1 MSTVPLP
8 VIFVIF
14 QTGRRANGGV
24 ESITQVVEQVQRI
37 KPIVVTQIETS
48 MHRRWHDAG
57 AEVHVWPLSGR
68 MGNSVRGSNFSRKL
82 RHIWSIAY
90 ANYWMW
96 QLVRAT
102 GCRVVHCNDILSL
115 WHTAIGARSAGAL
128 VVQSIRGVKEAH
140 EHYGWHW
147 KLALWLSHRQLVNS
161 QEMRAA
167 LIERIT
173 GHQLPEQGKRTAIAS
188 IYSMIDL
195 CYMRPVGL
203 AERERLRHGLGIG
216 TEQFAIGFVA
226 TFSALKAQRAFIE
239 AAGPLLRGAVPAC
252 QVYFLGDFTPED
264 NDYARACVEAVQRL
278 GLESIIRFVGFTAN
292 VVDWYRALDVVVV
305 ASRREGLA
313 RCMIESLAC
322 GTPVVSFDVCSAR
335 EILVQYDCGRVV
347 PQGDYAGLVRE
358 LETLAS
364 NISLRNALG
373 AKGRQTARELFHPVL
388 ITEQY
393 EHLYSDLVRAT
404 HD

>member
-1 MSTVPLP
+1 MSNVSLP

-24 ESITQVVEQVQRI
+24 ESITQVLERVQRI
-37 KPIVVTQIETS
+37 KPIVVTQIETL
-48 MHRRWHDAG
+48 MNRRWRNAG
-57 AEVHVWPLSGR
+57 ADVHVWPLPFRTDSSFR
-68 MGNSVRGSNFSRKL
+68 RSALSMKL
-82 RHIWSIAY
+82 RHIWSLAY
-90 ANYWMW
+90 TNYWMW

-115 WHTAIGARSAGAL
+115 WHTAFGARSAGAS

-147 KLALWLSHRQLVNS
+147 KFALWLSHRQVVNS

-167 LIERIT
+167 LTERIA
-173 GHQLPEQGKRTAIAS
+173 GPQQPKQDRRAAIAY

-195 CYMRPVGL
+195 NHMQPADL
-203 AERERLRHGLGIG
+203 AERERLRHCLGIG
-216 TEQFAIGFVA
+216 PEKFAIGFVA
-226 TFSALKAQRAFIE
+226 TFSALKAQCAFIE
-239 AAGPLLRGAVPAC
+239 AAGPLLRVAVPAC
-252 QVYFLGDFTPED
+252 RVYFLGDFNPED
-264 NDYARACVEAVQRL
+264 NDYARACMDAVQRL
-278 GLESIIRFVGFTAN
+278 GLESIIHFVGFTAN

-313 RCMIESLAC
+313 RCMTESLAC

-335 EILVQYDCGRVV
+335 EILEQYNCGRVV
-347 PQGDYAGLVRE
+347 PQGDYTGLVRE
-358 LETLAS
+358 LVALAD
-364 NISLRNALG
+364 NPSLRNALG
-373 AKGRQTARELFHPVL
+373 ANGSQTARELFHPAG
-388 ITEQY
+388 IREQY
-393 EHLYSDLVRAT
+393 EHLYRELAKET

>member
-1 MSTVPLP
+1 
-8 VIFVIF
+8 
-14 QTGRRANGGV
+14 
-24 ESITQVVEQVQRI
+24 
-37 KPIVVTQIETS
+37 
-48 MHRRWHDAG
+48 
-57 AEVHVWPLSGR
+57 
-68 MGNSVRGSNFSRKL
+68 
-82 RHIWSIAY
+82 
-90 ANYWMW
+90 MW
-96 QLVRAT
+96 KLVRVT

-115 WHTAIGARSAGAL
+115 WHTAFGARSAGAL

-140 EHYGWHW
+140 EPYGWHW
-147 KLALWLSHRQLVNS
+147 KFARWLSHRQLVNS
-161 QEMRAA
+161 QEMRTA
-167 LIERIT
+167 LIERIA
-173 GHQLPEQGKRTAIAS
+173 GPQPPEQGKRTAIAY

-195 CYMRPVGL
+195 SYMRPVGL

-216 TEQFAIGFVA
+216 PEQFTIGFVA
-226 TFSALKAQRAFIE
+226 TFSALKAQCAFIE
-239 AAGPLLRGAVPAC
+239 AAGPLLRAAVPAC

-264 NDYARACVEAVQRL
+264 NDYAHACVDAVQRL

-292 VVDWYRALDVVVV
+292 VVDWYRVLDVIVV

-335 EILVQYDCGRVV
+335 EILVQHDCGRVV

-364 NISLRNALG
+364 NPSLRNALG
-373 AKGRQTARELFHPVL
+373 TNGSQTARELFHPARIVG
-388 ITEQY
+388 QY
-393 EHLYSDLVRAT
+393 EHLYRDLTRKT